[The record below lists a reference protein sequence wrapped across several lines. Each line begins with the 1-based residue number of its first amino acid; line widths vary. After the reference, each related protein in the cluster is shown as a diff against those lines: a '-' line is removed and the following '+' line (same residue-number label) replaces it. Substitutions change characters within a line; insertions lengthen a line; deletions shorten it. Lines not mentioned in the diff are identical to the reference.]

1 MNTFYKNLSMWLV
14 IGLTMILLFNLFNKP
29 QGNVTSLTYS
39 EFMTSVANK
48 TINRVTISGDVISGT
63 LQDGKPFQTIYP
75 PNDSELIAI
84 LRQSGVDINVKETQ
98 KDSWLMT
105 IFVSWFPM
113 LLLIGVWVFFMRQ
126 MQGGGKGGALSFGKN
141 RARLTE
147 QSDNKVTFADVA
159 GIDEAKEELEE
170 IVDFLKD
177 PSKFTSLGGRIPTGV
192 LLAGAPGT
200 GKTLL
205 AKAIAGEAD
214 VPFFSISGSDFV
226 EMFVGVGASRVR
238 DMFAQGKKSAPCII
252 FIDEIDAVGRHRG
265 AGLGGG
271 HDEREQTLNQLL
283 VEMDGF
289 ETNDGVI
296 IVAATNRPDVL
307 DPALLRPGRF
317 DRQVVVPVPD
327 VGGRQKI
334 LAIYAKKTKMAA
346 NVDLEILARGTPG
359 FSGADLENLV
369 NEAAL
374 MAARTGAK
382 EIDLE
387 LLEKAKD
394 KIMMGAE
401 RRSMIISEKEKKITA
416 YHEAGH
422 ALVAWLLADTDPI
435 HKVTII
441 PRGRALGLTMQL
453 PTDDKYTHSKSYL
466 KNTICILFGGRIA
479 EKIVFDEITTGAG
492 NDIER
497 ASALARKMVCEW
509 GMSDEL
515 GALTYGKKEEQI
527 FLGREI
533 SQNRDFSEDT
543 ARLIDGAVKK
553 LIDEAM
559 ETVTK
564 LLKDH
569 KDILTMMADELLEKE
584 TIVLSDIERMVEE
597 LRPGLYTSRMRIA
610 KAKAKKKT
618 SPKPEVVVEE
628 SVEESI
634 EEEQVE
640 ENNETVAEEHPKQND
655 TESKVT
661 DDEVEADSEKIQ
673 DKPTQKP

>member
-29 QGNVTSLTYS
+29 QGTSSTLTYS
-39 EFMTSVANK
+39 DFMAKVENK
-48 TINRVTISGDVISGT
+48 SINRVKIEGDTITGT
-63 LQDGKPFQTIYP
+63 LQDGKPFRTVYP
-75 PNDSELIAI
+75 MTDAELIPI
-84 LRQSGVDINVKETQ
+84 LREAGVDITVKEAQ
-98 KDSWLMT
+98 KESWFMT

-113 LLLIGVWVFFMRQ
+113 LLLIGVWIFFMRQ

-141 RARLTE
+141 RARLME
-147 QSDNKVTFADVA
+147 QGDNKVTFDDVA

-170 IVDFLKD
+170 IIDFLKD
-177 PSKFTSLGGRIPTGV
+177 PHKFTVLGGRIPKGV
-192 LLAGAPGT
+192 LLAGSPGT

-214 VPFFSISGSDFV
+214 VPFFTISGSDFV

-238 DMFAQGKKSAPCII
+238 DLFTQGKKHAPCII

-289 ETNDGVI
+289 ESNEGVI

-317 DRQVVVPVPD
+317 DRQVVVPIPD

-334 LAIYAKKTKMAA
+334 LEIYGKKTKMASE
-346 NVDLEILARGTPG
+346 VDYEILARGTPG

-374 MAARTGAK
+374 MAAREGAK

-401 RRSMIISEKEKKITA
+401 RRSMIITEKEKEVTA

-422 ALVAWLLADTDPI
+422 ALVAYLLPDTDPI

-453 PTDDKYTHSKSYL
+453 PMDEKYTHSKQYL
-466 KNTICILFGGRIA
+466 KNSLCILFGGRIA
-479 EKIVFDEITTGAG
+479 EKIIFDEITTGAG
-492 NDIER
+492 NDLER
-497 ASALARKMVCEW
+497 ATALARKMVCEW

-515 GALTYGKKEEQI
+515 GPLTYGKKEEQI

-533 SQNRDFSEDT
+533 AQHRDFSEET
-543 ARLIDGAVKK
+543 ARQIDLAVKEII
-553 LIDEAM
+553 LEASDKVKTM
-559 ETVTK
+559 LEANQ
-564 LLKDH
+564 
-569 KDILTMMADELLEKE
+569 DILARMADDLLEKE
-584 TIVLSDIERMVEE
+584 TIVLEDIEQIIAE
-597 LRPGLYTSRMRIA
+597 LRPEEYAARQKQKEA
-610 KAKAKKKT
+610 DQKKKDDA
-618 SPKPEVVVEE
+618 
-628 SVEESI
+628 
-634 EEEQVE
+634 
-640 ENNETVAEEHPKQND
+640 ETAAAD
-655 TESKVT
+655 TETHSPPEEASEPPEIT
-661 DDEVEADSEKIQ
+661 PDRAEDENIDSPDGRQEDQ
-673 DKPTQKP
+673 PPASA